1 LCREVIDTFRVGAID
16 GWRTSFQRLA
26 LLNIALT
33 RAPVP
38 QSVKGAM
45 TLLGTP
51 VGEMRRPRL
60 PLAKEEEHEIAES
73 LTSLGLIGPDR

>member
-1 LCREVIDTFRVGAID
+1 
-16 GWRTSFQRLA
+16 
-26 LLNIALT
+26 
-33 RAPVP
+33 
-38 QSVKGAM
+38 M

-60 PLAKEEEHEIAES
+60 PLGKEEEHEIAES